1 MTLALL
7 ALPLARLRRSPRGW
21 ISVALWVALAL
32 ASAQLAR
39 AAHAGVYR
47 ALGGAYGG
55 LALPLVVFGVTGVV
69 LGGRGLPDA
78 VRPLVGF
85 GASAKS
91 AALATLGAAAAA
103 SALAG
108 GVVGALVCVIGHG
121 PSDPPLAWDALQSAG
136 ISALGAAAYA
146 SLFAFG
152 STFGRGAGRGVV
164 LGVDFLMGGSG
175 TGALLL
181 PRGHVRSLLGGDA
194 ALALSGPASTVA
206 LVVIALAFAGLAV
219 LRSRRVS

>member
-1 MTLALL
+1 MTLALFG
-7 ALPLARLRRSPRGW
+7 LPLARLARSPRGW
-21 ISVALWVALAL
+21 ISVALWILLAL
-32 ASAQLAR
+32 GSAQLAR
-39 AAHAGVYR
+39 AAHSGVYR

-69 LGGRGLPDA
+69 LGGRGLPEA

-85 GASAKS
+85 GARARD
-91 AALATLGAAAAA
+91 AALATLTTAAAA

-108 GVVGALVCVIGHG
+108 GLVGALVCAIGHG
-121 PSDPPLAWDALQSAG
+121 PSDPPLAWDMLQSAG
-136 ISALGAAAYA
+136 ITALGGAAYA
-146 SLFAFG
+146 ALFAFG
-152 STFGRGAGRGVV
+152 STFARGAGRGVV
-164 LGVDFLMGGSG
+164 LGIDFLMGGSG

-194 ALALSGPASTVA
+194 VLELSGRVSTGA

-219 LRSRRVS
+219 LRSRRVP